1 MNITIPIKIAVLN
14 IKVFLSSIA
23 DLISFAFSE
32 IAKYPI
38 VFPSSVTFFI
48 VVNKN

>member
-1 MNITIPIKIAVLN
+1 MTIPTTNAVLN
-14 IKVFLSSIA
+14 IKIFLSSIA
-23 DLISFAFSE
+23 DFISFAFSE

-38 VFPSSVTFFI
+38 FFPSNVTFFI